1 MKSLLNTSRVTQAH
15 SASFGNSRLTRRF
28 KRTML
33 SGSTCREWERKMFC
47 SKCGK
52 ENADGVKF
60 CGSCGGNILAP
71 SAPDTPSEQMT
82 FGKAI
87 ATCFAKYVDFKGR
100 ASRPEFWWFY
110 LFTILLSWGSMLV
123 DDSEVLN
130 MIVNLAVFLPVFAA
144 GSRRLHD
151 TNRSGWWQLI
161 MLTVIGIIP
170 VVIWWASKGSDQ
182 DNQYGSPA

>member
-1 MKSLLNTSRVTQAH
+1 
-15 SASFGNSRLTRRF
+15 
-28 KRTML
+28 
-33 SGSTCREWERKMFC
+33 MFC
-47 SKCGK
+47 PKCGK

-60 CGSCGGNILAP
+60 CGSCGANISTP
-71 SAPDTPSEQMT
+71 SVSGQAVTASGTPSEQMT

-110 LFTILLSWGSMLV
+110 LFTILLGWGSILV
-123 DDSEVLN
+123 DSSQVLS
-130 MIVNLAVFLPVFAA
+130 MFVNLAVFLPVIAA

-170 VVIWWASKGSDQ
+170 LVIWWASKGSDQ

>member
-1 MKSLLNTSRVTQAH
+1 
-15 SASFGNSRLTRRF
+15 
-28 KRTML
+28 ML
-33 SGSTCREWERKMFC
+33 SGSTFRGMERKMFC
-47 SKCGK
+47 PKCGK
-52 ENADGVKF
+52 ENAGGAKF
-60 CGSCGGNILAP
+60 CGSCGANILAP
-71 SAPDTPSEQMT
+71 SASGQAATASGTPSAQMT

-110 LFTILLSWGSMLV
+110 LFTILLGWGSMLV
-123 DDSEVLN
+123 DSSQGLST
-130 MIVNLAVFLPVFAA
+130 IVNLAVFLPVFAA

>member
-1 MKSLLNTSRVTQAH
+1 
-15 SASFGNSRLTRRF
+15 
-28 KRTML
+28 
-33 SGSTCREWERKMFC
+33 MFC
-47 SKCGK
+47 PKCGK
-52 ENADGVKF
+52 KNSDDVKF
-60 CGSCGGNILAP
+60 CGSCGANISAP
-71 SAPDTPSEQMT
+71 SAAASAVTSSTIPSEQMT

-87 ATCFAKYVDFKGR
+87 STCFAKYVDFNGR

-110 LFTILLSWGSMLV
+110 LFTILLSWGSILV
-123 DDSEVLN
+123 DSSQFLS
-130 MIVNLAVFLPVFAA
+130 MIVNLAVFLPVIAA

-170 VVIWWASKGSDQ
+170 LVIWWASKGSDQ

>member
-1 MKSLLNTSRVTQAH
+1 
-15 SASFGNSRLTRRF
+15 
-28 KRTML
+28 
-33 SGSTCREWERKMFC
+33 MFC
-47 SKCGK
+47 PKCGK

-60 CGSCGGNILAP
+60 CSSCGANISAP
-71 SAPDTPSEQMT
+71 STFGSAVTATGASSEQMT

-87 ATCFAKYVDFKGR
+87 ATCFAKYIDFKGR

-123 DDSEVLN
+123 DSSQGLS
-130 MIVNLAVFLPVFAA
+130 MIVNLAVFLPVIAA

-170 VVIWWASKGSDQ
+170 LVIWWASKGSDK